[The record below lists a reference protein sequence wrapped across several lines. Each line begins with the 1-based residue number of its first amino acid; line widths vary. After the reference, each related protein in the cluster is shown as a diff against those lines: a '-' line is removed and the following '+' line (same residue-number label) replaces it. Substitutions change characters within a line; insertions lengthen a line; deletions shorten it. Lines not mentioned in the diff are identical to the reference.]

1 MLSMFPVH
9 RPSFG
14 IGVSARALSLVALRR
29 LPFCRPA
36 VTRVGERLLQ
46 DGWIKPSASSPN
58 IVRMDALQQE
68 LRSLIESLSDHAV
81 AISLPDESANIA
93 VFTFDTVP
101 NHQQERDTVI
111 RWRFQQE
118 AGLKVGREQLVYR
131 LFPGVK
137 TVSVLAAAINDE
149 VLNQYFALFD
159 SARLLPVS
167 IGFETFQLFDAFRET
182 MDAGPERF
190 FVHYNGQSLTF
201 LALVHGRPVF
211 LRKRRI
217 KYSSAQVRNELFGTL
232 QYFDDRFPYAGQEA
246 HASRLYF
253 IETSP
258 ASDSE
263 RCFETRTTM
272 TVPAVHH
279 TRLIEV
285 IPLTPEALPVNP
297 GKMKIS
303 SALLPVAAGVGVA

>member
-1 MLSMFPVH
+1 MLSLFPVH

-14 IGVSARALSLVALRR
+14 VGVSARALSLVALRR

-46 DGWIKPSASSPN
+46 DGWIAPSASSPN

-68 LRSLIESLSDHAV
+68 LRGLIESLSDHAV

-93 VFTFDTVP
+93 VFTVDTVP
-101 NHQQERDTVI
+101 KHQQERDTVI

-118 AGLKVGREQLVYR
+118 ADLKGGREQVVYR
-131 LFPGVK
+131 LFPGER
-137 TVSVLAAAINDE
+137 TVSVLAAAINE
-149 VLNQYFALFD
+149 AVLNQYLALFD

-167 IGFETFQLFDAFRET
+167 IGFETFQLFDAFREA
-182 MDAGPERF
+182 MDAGPECF
-190 FVHYNGQSLTF
+190 FVHYNGQTVTF
-201 LALVHGRPVF
+201 LALVHGRPVY

-217 KYSSAQVRNELFGTL
+217 KYSSALRHELFSTL
-232 QYFDDRFPYAGQEA
+232 QYFDDRYPYAGQEA
-246 HASRLYF
+246 HASKLYF
-253 IETSP
+253 IDTSP
-258 ASDSE
+258 TPDSE
-263 RCFETRTTM
+263 RCFQTRTTM

-285 IPLTPEALPVNP
+285 IPLTWEALPVNP
-297 GKMKIS
+297 GKAEIS
-303 SALLPVAAGVGVA
+303 SALLPAAAGVGMA